1 MKPALVQSFKADVTG
16 ISIPASF
23 TFPFHYEPHALA
35 RMAAAQL
42 QNFITAQNW
51 FAADNAQ
58 QDVGKMFGV
67 LVVQDTA
74 GNLGFLAAFSG
85 KLVNSNLHSGFVPP
99 VYDMLDEQGYFIKES
114 KKLEA
119 TNATISHL
127 ENSTTYH
134 DTLFKVKR
142 LGQEKSE
149 KLEAQ
154 RLKVRHERAARKQLR
169 VTQESILSNE
179 EYANLQDQHNQRRI
193 NDRFLLREYEVYLD
207 GKIAP
212 FQKIINDV
220 EQQIASLKE
229 ARRVKSS
236 SVQDWLFE
244 RYNFL
249 NARGHV
255 KNVVAI
261 FKEFSSI
268 VPPAG
273 AGDCAAPKLLQYA
286 FQHQLKPIAMAEFWW
301 GKPAPSNVRKQ
312 GNFYPA
318 CRNKCE
324 PILGHMLQGLAVEP
338 NPLLLNPAIGK
349 ELVFIYEDPY
359 LVIVNKPAEF
369 LSVPGK
375 TITDSVQERMRSRYP
390 NATGPLTV
398 HRLDMAT
405 SGLMVIA
412 LNKEVHGH
420 LQEQFMKRTVKK
432 RYVALLDGIVKQS
445 QEYIDLPLRVD
456 IDNRPYQLVCYE
468 HGKTAR
474 TRYEVLAVHNNQTRV
489 NFYPITGRTHQL
501 RMHAAH
507 PNGLDTP
514 IVGDDLYGVKKDRL
528 YLHAAQLTFKHPVY
542 KESMNFEIGAPF

>member
-16 ISIPASF
+16 ISIPATF

-74 GNLGFLAAFSG
+74 GNLGFIAAFSG

-99 VYDMLDEQGYFIKES
+99 LYDMLDEQGYFITES

-301 GKPAPSNVRKQ
+301 GKPAPSNIRKQ

-349 ELVFIYEDPY
+349 ELEFIYEDPY

-375 TITDSVQERMRSRYP
+375 TITDSVQQRMRSRYP

-412 LNKEVHGH
+412 LSKEVHGH

>member
-16 ISIPASF
+16 ISIPATF

-244 RYNFL
+244 RYNFS
-249 NARGHV
+249 NAHGHV

-301 GKPAPSNVRKQ
+301 GKPAPSNIRKQ
-312 GNFYPA
+312 SNFYPA

-349 ELVFIYEDPY
+349 ELEFIYEDPY

-375 TITDSVQERMRSRYP
+375 TITDSVQQRMRSRYP

-412 LNKEVHGH
+412 LSKEVHGH

-542 KESMNFEIGAPF
+542 KESMNFEIDAPF

>member
-16 ISIPASF
+16 ISIPATF

-51 FAADNAQ
+51 FAAENAQ

-74 GNLGFLAAFSG
+74 GNLGFIAAFSG

-99 VYDMLDEQGYFIKES
+99 LYDMLDEQGYFITES

-301 GKPAPSNVRKQ
+301 GKPAPSNIRKQ
-312 GNFYPA
+312 SNFYPA

-349 ELVFIYEDPY
+349 ELEFIYEDPY

-375 TITDSVQERMRSRYP
+375 TITDSVQQRMRSRYP

-412 LNKEVHGH
+412 LSKEVHGH

-468 HGKTAR
+468 HGKAAR

-507 PNGLDTP
+507 PNGLDTA

-542 KESMNFEIGAPF
+542 KESMNFEIDAPF

>member
-16 ISIPASF
+16 ISIPATF

-74 GNLGFLAAFSG
+74 GNLGFIAAFSG

-99 VYDMLDEQGYFIKES
+99 LYDMLDEQGYFITES

-119 TNATISHL
+119 TNATISQL

>member
-16 ISIPASF
+16 ISIPATF

-99 VYDMLDEQGYFIKES
+99 VYDMLDEQGYFITES

-301 GKPAPSNVRKQ
+301 GKPAPSNIRKQ
-312 GNFYPA
+312 SNFYPA

-349 ELVFIYEDPY
+349 ELEFIYEDPY

-375 TITDSVQERMRSRYP
+375 TITDSVQQRMRSRYP

-412 LNKEVHGH
+412 LSKEVHGH

-542 KESMNFEIGAPF
+542 KESMNFEIDAPF

>member
-16 ISIPASF
+16 ISIPATF

-74 GNLGFLAAFSG
+74 GNLGFIAAFSG

-99 VYDMLDEQGYFIKES
+99 LYDMLDEQGYFITES

-119 TNATISHL
+119 TNATISQL

-349 ELVFIYEDPY
+349 ELEFIYEDPY

>member
-16 ISIPASF
+16 ISIPATF

-99 VYDMLDEQGYFIKES
+99 VYDMLDEQGYFITES

-244 RYNFL
+244 RYNFS
-249 NARGHV
+249 NAHGHV

-301 GKPAPSNVRKQ
+301 GKPAPSNIRKQ
-312 GNFYPA
+312 SNFYPA

-349 ELVFIYEDPY
+349 ELEFIYEDPY

-375 TITDSVQERMRSRYP
+375 TITDSVQQRMRSRYP

-412 LNKEVHGH
+412 LSKEVHGH

-542 KESMNFEIGAPF
+542 KESMNFEIDAPF

>member
-16 ISIPASF
+16 ISIPATF

-42 QNFITAQNW
+42 QDYITAQNW

-67 LVVQDTA
+67 LVVQDAA
-74 GNLGFLAAFSG
+74 GNLGFIAAFSG

-99 VYDMLDEQGYFIKES
+99 LYDMLDEQGYFITES

-119 TNATISHL
+119 TNATISQL

-134 DTLFKVKR
+134 DTLLKVKR
-142 LGQEKSE
+142 LGQEKSV
-149 KLEAQ
+149 KLDAQ

-169 VTQESILSNE
+169 AAREPILSNE
-179 EYANLQDQHNQRRI
+179 EYVNLQEEHNQRRI
-193 NDRFLLREYEVYLD
+193 NDRFLLREYEIYLD

-236 SVQDWLFE
+236 SVQDWLFG

-255 KNVVAI
+255 KNVVAV
-261 FKEFSSI
+261 FKEFSNT

-286 FQHQLKPIAMAEFWW
+286 FKHQLSPIAMAEFWW
-301 GKPAPSNVRKQ
+301 GKPAPSNIRKQ
-312 GNFYPA
+312 GYFYPA

-349 ELVFIYEDPY
+349 ELEFIYEDPY

-375 TITDSVQERMRSRYP
+375 TITDSVQQRMRSRYP

-412 LNKEVHGH
+412 LSKEVHGH

-456 IDNRPYQLVCYE
+456 LDNRPYQLVCYE

-474 TRYEVLAVHNNQTRV
+474 TRYEILAVHNNQTRV

-507 PNGLDTP
+507 PNGLDTA

-528 YLHAAQLTFKHPVY
+528 YLHAAQLTFKHPVS
-542 KESMNFEIGAPF
+542 KEAMNFEIDVPF

>member
-16 ISIPASF
+16 ISIPATF

-51 FAADNAQ
+51 FAAENAQ

-74 GNLGFLAAFSG
+74 GNLGFIAAFSG

-99 VYDMLDEQGYFIKES
+99 LYDMLDEQGYFITES

-301 GKPAPSNVRKQ
+301 GKPAPSNIRKQ

-349 ELVFIYEDPY
+349 ELEFIYEDPY

-375 TITDSVQERMRSRYP
+375 TITDSVQQRMRSRYP

-412 LNKEVHGH
+412 LSKEVHGH

>member
-16 ISIPASF
+16 ISIPATF

-74 GNLGFLAAFSG
+74 GNLGFIAAFSG

-99 VYDMLDEQGYFIKES
+99 LYDMLDEQGYFITES

-249 NARGHV
+249 NAHGHV

-301 GKPAPSNVRKQ
+301 GKPAPSNIRKQ
-312 GNFYPA
+312 SNFYPA

-349 ELVFIYEDPY
+349 ELEFIYEDPY

-375 TITDSVQERMRSRYP
+375 TITDSVQQRMRSRYP

-412 LNKEVHGH
+412 LSKEVHGH

-432 RYVALLDGIVKQS
+432 RYVALLDGIVEQS

-542 KESMNFEIGAPF
+542 KESMNFEIDAPF

>member
-16 ISIPASF
+16 ISIPATF

-74 GNLGFLAAFSG
+74 GNLGFIAAFSG

-99 VYDMLDEQGYFIKES
+99 LYDMLDEQGYFITES

-412 LNKEVHGH
+412 LSKEVHGH

>member
-16 ISIPASF
+16 ISIPATF

-51 FAADNAQ
+51 FAAENAQ

-74 GNLGFLAAFSG
+74 GNLGFIAAFSG

-99 VYDMLDEQGYFIKES
+99 LYDMLDEQGYFITES

-249 NARGHV
+249 NAHGHV

-301 GKPAPSNVRKQ
+301 GKPAPSNIRKQ

-349 ELVFIYEDPY
+349 ELEFIYEDPY

-375 TITDSVQERMRSRYP
+375 TITDSVQQRMRSRYP

-412 LNKEVHGH
+412 LSKEVHGH

-542 KESMNFEIGAPF
+542 KESMNFEIDAPF

>member
-16 ISIPASF
+16 ISIPATF

-74 GNLGFLAAFSG
+74 GNLGFIAAFSG

-99 VYDMLDEQGYFIKES
+99 LYDMLDEQGYFITES

-249 NARGHV
+249 NAHGHV

-349 ELVFIYEDPY
+349 ELEFIYEDPY

-375 TITDSVQERMRSRYP
+375 TITDSVQQRMRSRYP

-412 LNKEVHGH
+412 LSKEVHGH

-542 KESMNFEIGAPF
+542 KESMNFEIDAPF

>member
-16 ISIPASF
+16 ISIPATF

-51 FAADNAQ
+51 FAAENAQ

-74 GNLGFLAAFSG
+74 GNLGFIAAFSG

-99 VYDMLDEQGYFIKES
+99 LYDMLDEQGYFITES

-249 NARGHV
+249 NAHGHV

-301 GKPAPSNVRKQ
+301 GKPAPSNIRKQ

-349 ELVFIYEDPY
+349 ELEFIYEDPY

-375 TITDSVQERMRSRYP
+375 TITDSVQQRMRSRYP

-412 LNKEVHGH
+412 LSKEVHGH

>member
-16 ISIPASF
+16 ISIPATF

-74 GNLGFLAAFSG
+74 GNLGFIAAFSG

-99 VYDMLDEQGYFIKES
+99 LYDMLDEQGYFITES

-249 NARGHV
+249 NAHGHV

-301 GKPAPSNVRKQ
+301 GKPAPSNIRKQ

-349 ELVFIYEDPY
+349 ELEFIYEDPY

-375 TITDSVQERMRSRYP
+375 TITDSVQQRMRSRYP

-412 LNKEVHGH
+412 LSKEVHGH

-542 KESMNFEIGAPF
+542 KESMNFEIDAPF